1 MNKILSAFTVDLGL
15 YPDYEIVFSDDR
27 IFNIA
32 VTSLLN
38 KKEYQEDLITFL
50 KNLLLLDKSG
60 IDGEK
65 IIISSLKEYNYI
77 EKPDD
82 VLTDEDLKKAIF
94 SKIDKNGNNEIDQN
108 YLEAEIIRMG
118 KELSNL
124 FQSNSR

>member
-77 EKPDD
+77 E
-82 VLTDEDLKKAIF
+82 
-94 SKIDKNGNNEIDQN
+94 NQ
-108 YLEAEIIRMG
+108 MMC
-118 KELSNL
+118 
-124 FQSNSR
+124 